1 MNGYM
6 GRVLRVDLSQ
16 GRLWDEALKEDY
28 TRNYVGGSGLAARY
42 LYDILDADT
51 DPLGPENPLFFLTG
65 PLVGTSMT
73 SAGRYSV
80 CARSP
85 LTGIWGEANSGGFF
99 GPELRSA
106 GYDGVLITGK
116 AEQPVW
122 LSIVEGQAALH
133 EAGDLWGC
141 DIYET
146 QTHLR
151 EMLKDPRLRV
161 VTIGLAGENLVKLA
175 GIANDHGRFAAR
187 TGLGAVMG
195 SKNLKAIAVRGTA
208 KVPLYA
214 PEEFKDITKQIL
226 ALYKEDFPAQSLR
239 AYGTAGY
246 VNLSHMLGDLPIRY
260 FQLGE
265 HTLADNLSGVDLTE
279 KFLTRNLACHKCVIA
294 CGRETQSAAYNDPKV
309 DGPEYETVGA
319 LGSLLMIFDLE
330 AVIHA
335 GHLCNIYGLDV
346 ISMGVTIGLACE
358 LFDRGLLTMTDTGG
372 LEIRY
377 GDSEMV
383 FRLIELTARRDGF
396 GAVLAEGTA
405 ALAERAGVPELS
417 ATVNR
422 LEVPMHEPR
431 AYLGMA
437 VTYALSPRGAC
448 HMEGDMFSLDLGQSN
463 VDEVGLE
470 PGERHDNTI
479 EKGRT
484 AARLQAWRNLYNSL
498 TLCQFENPGARLL
511 LAAVNAAT
519 GWGLESED
527 LMLLGKRIVN
537 IKRLLN
543 FKLGLT
549 KANDRLH
556 DLLLNPLKEGG
567 AANQVPDMPAL
578 LTGAYTEF
586 GWDAETGYPLEDLKC
601 LDMPLR
607 EIARPVTAIKG
618 SVDGQ

>member
-1 MNGYM
+1 MNGYL
-6 GRVLRVDLSQ
+6 GKILRVDLSQ
-16 GRLWDEALKEDY
+16 SRLWDETLNEDY
-28 TRNYVGGSGLAARY
+28 ARNYVGGSGLAARY
-42 LYDILDADT
+42 LYDLLDLNT

-99 GPELRSA
+99 GPELRYT

-116 AEQPVW
+116 AGKPVW
-122 LSIVEGQAALH
+122 LSIVNGQAALH
-133 EAGDLWGC
+133 VAGDLWGR
-141 DIYET
+141 DIYAT
-146 QTHLR
+146 QTRLR
-151 EMLKDPRLRV
+151 EVLGDPKVRV
-161 VTIGLAGENLVKLA
+161 ACIGLAGENLVKLA

-195 SKNLKAIAVRGTA
+195 SKNLKAIAVRGTG
-208 KVPLYA
+208 KVSLHA
-214 PEEFKDITKQIL
+214 PEEFKTITNQIL
-226 ALYKEDFPAQSLR
+226 ALYKDDFPAQTLR

-265 HTLADNLSGVDLTE
+265 YASADDLSGVDLTE
-279 KFLTRNLACHKCVIA
+279 KYLTRNTACHKCMIA
-294 CGRETQSAAYNDPKV
+294 CGRETQSPTYHDSKV
-309 DGPEYETVGA
+309 DGPEYEAVGA
-319 LGSLLMIFDLE
+319 LGSLLMIYDLE

-335 GHLCNIYGLDV
+335 GHLCNLYGMDI
-346 ISMGVTIGLACE
+346 ISMGVTIGLAFE
-358 LFDRGLLTMTDTGG
+358 LFERGLLTPADTGG
-372 LEIRY
+372 MEIRY
-377 GDSEMV
+377 GHPETV
-383 FRLIELTARRDGF
+383 FRLIELTARREGF
-396 GAVLAEGTA
+396 GAVLAEGNA

-422 LEVPMHEPR
+422 LEVPMHDPR

-448 HMEGDMFSLDLGQSN
+448 HMQGDMYTLDLGQSN
-463 VDEVGLE
+463 IEEVGLE
-470 PGERHDNTI
+470 PGDRHDNTF

-498 TLCQFENPGARLL
+498 ILCQFENPGVQPLL
-511 LAAVNAAT
+511 TTINAAT
-519 GWGLESED
+519 GWGLEVED
-527 LMLLGKRIVN
+527 LMTLGKRIVN

-549 KANDRLH
+549 KDNDRLP
-556 DLLLNPLKEGG
+556 DLLVKPLKEGG
-567 AANQVPDMPAL
+567 AAGYVPDIPTL
-578 LTGAYTEF
+578 LAGAYAEF
-586 GWDAETGYPLEDLKC
+586 GWDPESGHPLGDLH
-601 LDMPLR
+601 L
-607 EIARPVTAIKG
+607 
-618 SVDGQ
+618 

>member
-6 GRVLRVDLSQ
+6 GRILRVDLSQ
-16 GRLWDEALKEDY
+16 SRLWDEALNENY
-28 TRNYVGGSGLAARY
+28 ARNYVGGSGLAARY
-42 LYDILDADT
+42 LYDMLDADT

-106 GYDGVLITGK
+106 GYDGVLITGR
-116 AEQPVW
+116 AERPVW

-133 EAGDLWGC
+133 EAGDLWGSG
-141 DIYET
+141 IYDT
-146 QTHLR
+146 QTRLR
-151 EMLKDPRLRV
+151 EALGDPKVRV
-161 VTIGLAGENLVKLA
+161 ASIGLAGENLVKLA

-208 KVPLYA
+208 KIPLYE
-214 PEEFKDITKQIL
+214 PDEFKDITKQIL
-226 ALYKEDFPAQSLR
+226 ALYKDDFPAQSLR

-279 KFLTRNLACHKCVIA
+279 KFLTRNTACHKCMIA
-294 CGRETQSAAYNDPKV
+294 CGRETQSATYNDSKV
-309 DGPEYETVGA
+309 DGPEYETVGS

-335 GHLCNIYGLDV
+335 GHLCNLYGLDV
-346 ISMGVTIGLACE
+346 ISMGVTLGLACE
-358 LFDRGLLTMTDTGG
+358 LFERGLLTAADTGG

-377 GDSEMV
+377 GDAEMV
-383 FRLIELTARRDGF
+383 FRLIELTARREGF
-396 GAVLAEGTA
+396 GAVLAEGNA

-463 VDEVGLE
+463 VEDVGLV
-470 PGERHDNTI
+470 PGERHENTI
-479 EKGRT
+479 KKGRI

-498 TLCQFENPGARLL
+498 ALCQFENPGVQPLL
-511 LAAVNAAT
+511 KAVNAAT
-519 GWGLESED
+519 GWGLEAED
-527 LMLLGKRIVN
+527 LMTLGKRIVN
-537 IKRLLN
+537 IKRLVN

-549 KANDRLH
+549 KADDRLPE
-556 DLLLNPLKEGG
+556 LLLKPLKEGG
-567 AANQVPDMPAL
+567 AAGQVPDMPAL
-578 LTGAYTEF
+578 LAGAYAEF
-586 GWDAETGYPLEDLKC
+586 GWDVESGYPLEDL
-601 LDMPLR
+601 LL
-607 EIARPVTAIKG
+607 
-618 SVDGQ
+618 

>member
-1 MNGYM
+1 MHGYL
-6 GRVLRVDLSQ
+6 GKILRVDLSQ
-16 GRLWDEALKEDY
+16 GRLWDEALNEEHARK
-28 TRNYVGGSGLAARY
+28 YVGGSGLAARY
-42 LYDILDADT
+42 LYDMLDADT

-99 GPELRSA
+99 GPELRYA
-106 GYDGVLITGK
+106 GYDGVLITGA
-116 AEQPVW
+116 AEQPSW
-122 LSIVEGQAALH
+122 LSIVDGQAVLH
-133 EAGDLWGC
+133 ASGDLWGS
-141 DIYET
+141 DIYAT
-146 QTHLR
+146 QTSLR
-151 EMLKDPRLRV
+151 EALGDQKARV
-161 VTIGLAGENLVKLA
+161 ACIGLAGENRVKLA

-195 SKNLKAIAVRGTA
+195 SKNLKAVAVRGTG

-214 PEEFKDITKQIL
+214 PEEFKAITNQVL

-265 HTLADNLSGVDLTE
+265 FLPADDLSGVDLAD
-279 KFLTRNLACHKCVIA
+279 KYLKRNTACHKCVIA
-294 CGRETQSAAYNDPKV
+294 CGRETQSPTYNDPKV

-335 GHLCNIYGLDV
+335 GHLCNLYGMDI

-358 LFDRGLLTMTDTGG
+358 LFERGLLTSADTGG

-377 GDSEMV
+377 GDPEMV
-383 FRLIELTARRDGF
+383 FRLIELTTRRQGF
-396 GAVLAEGTA
+396 GAVLAEGNA
-405 ALAERAGVPELS
+405 ALADRAGVPELS

-422 LEVPMHEPR
+422 LELPMHEPR

-463 VDEVGLE
+463 VEEVGLV
-470 PGERHDNTI
+470 PGERHDNTAG
-479 EKGRT
+479 KGRS
-484 AARLQAWRNLYNSL
+484 AARMQAWRNLYNSL
-498 TLCQFENPGARLL
+498 PLCQFENPGVQPL
-511 LAAVNAAT
+511 LAAINAAT
-519 GWGLESED
+519 GWDLAADD
-527 LMLLGKRIVN
+527 LMALGKRIVN

-543 FKLGLT
+543 FKLGMT
-549 KANDRLH
+549 KANDRLPE
-556 DLLLNPLKEGG
+556 LLLKPLKEGG
-567 AANQVPDMPAL
+567 AAGIVPDMPAL
-578 LTGAYTEF
+578 LAGAYAEF
-586 GWDAETGYPLEDLKC
+586 GWDAETG
-601 LDMPLR
+601 
-607 EIARPVTAIKG
+607 RPPEELAF
-618 SVDGQ
+618 

>member
-1 MNGYM
+1 MNGYL
-6 GRVLRVDLSQ
+6 GKILRVDLNRSQ
-16 GRLWDEALKEDY
+16 LWDETLNEDHA
-28 TRNYVGGSGLAARY
+28 RNYVGGSGLAARY
-42 LYDILDADT
+42 LYDMLDANT

-99 GPELRSA
+99 GPELRYA

-122 LSIVEGQAALH
+122 LSIVNGQAALH
-133 EAGDLWGC
+133 QAGDLWGC
-141 DIYET
+141 DIYAT
-146 QTHLR
+146 QTRLR
-151 EMLKDPRLRV
+151 EVLGDPKVRV
-161 VTIGLAGENLVKLA
+161 ACIGLAGENGVKLA

-195 SKNLKAIAVRGTA
+195 SKNLKAIAVRGTG

-214 PEEFKDITKQIL
+214 PEEFRVITNQIL
-226 ALYKEDFPAQSLR
+226 ALYKEDFPSQSYRL
-239 AYGTAGY
+239 YGTAGY

-265 HTLADNLSGVDLTE
+265 YGSADDLSGVDLAE
-279 KFLTRNLACHKCVIA
+279 KFLTRNTACHKCVIA
-294 CGRETQSAAYNDPKV
+294 CGRETQSPAYKDPKV

-330 AVIHA
+330 AILHA
-335 GHLCNIYGLDV
+335 GHLCNLYGLDT
-346 ISMGVTIGLACE
+346 ISMGVTLALACE
-358 LFDRGLLTMTDTGG
+358 LFERGLLTSADTGG
-372 LEIRY
+372 LEVRY
-377 GDSEMV
+377 GDPGTV
-383 FRLIELTARRDGF
+383 FRLIELTARREGF
-396 GAVLAEGTA
+396 GAVLAEGNA
-405 ALAERAGVPELS
+405 ALAERAGVLELS

-422 LEVPMHEPR
+422 LEVPMHDPR

-448 HMEGDMFSLDLGQSN
+448 HMQGDMFTLDLGQSN
-463 VDEVGLE
+463 LGEVGLE
-470 PGERHDNTI
+470 PGGRHDNTI

-498 TLCQFENPGARLL
+498 ILCQFENPGVRPLL
-511 LAAVNAAT
+511 TAINAAT
-519 GWGLESED
+519 GWGLEAED
-527 LMLLGKRIVN
+527 LMTLGKRIVN
-537 IKRLLN
+537 IKRLMN

-549 KANDRLH
+549 RVDDRLP
-556 DLLLNPLKEGG
+556 DLLLKPLKEGG
-567 AANQVPDMPAL
+567 AAGYVPDMPTL
-578 LTGAYTEF
+578 LAGAYAEF
-586 GWDAETGYPLEDLKC
+586 GWDPESGYPLGDLH
-601 LDMPLR
+601 L
-607 EIARPVTAIKG
+607 
-618 SVDGQ
+618 

>member
-1 MNGYM
+1 
-6 GRVLRVDLSQ
+6 LLDL
-16 GRLWDEALKEDY
+16 
-28 TRNYVGGSGLAARY
+28 N
-42 LYDILDADT
+42 T

-99 GPELRSA
+99 GPELRYT

-116 AEQPVW
+116 AGKPVW
-122 LSIVEGQAALH
+122 LSIVNGQAALH
-133 EAGDLWGC
+133 VAGDLWGR
-141 DIYET
+141 DIYAT
-146 QTHLR
+146 QTRLR
-151 EMLKDPRLRV
+151 EVLGDPKVRV
-161 VTIGLAGENLVKLA
+161 ACIGLAGENLVKLA

-195 SKNLKAIAVRGTA
+195 SKNLKAIAVRGTG
-208 KVPLYA
+208 KVSLHA
-214 PEEFKDITKQIL
+214 PEEFKTITNQIL
-226 ALYKEDFPAQSLR
+226 ALYKDDFPAQTLR

-265 HTLADNLSGVDLTE
+265 YASADDLSGVDLTE
-279 KFLTRNLACHKCVIA
+279 KYLTRNTACHKCVIA
-294 CGRETQSAAYNDPKV
+294 CGRETQSPTYHDSKV
-309 DGPEYETVGA
+309 DGPEYEAVGA
-319 LGSLLMIFDLE
+319 LGSLLMIYDLE

-335 GHLCNIYGLDV
+335 GHLCNLYGMDI
-346 ISMGVTIGLACE
+346 ISMGVTIGLAFE
-358 LFDRGLLTMTDTGG
+358 LFERGLLTPADTGG
-372 LEIRY
+372 MEIRY
-377 GDSEMV
+377 GHPETV
-383 FRLIELTARRDGF
+383 FRLIELTARREGF
-396 GAVLAEGTA
+396 GAVLAEGNA

-422 LEVPMHEPR
+422 LEVPMHDPR

-448 HMEGDMFSLDLGQSN
+448 HMQGDMYTLDLGQSN
-463 VDEVGLE
+463 IEEVGLE
-470 PGERHDNTI
+470 PGDRHDNTF

-498 TLCQFENPGARLL
+498 ILCQFENPGVQPLL
-511 LAAVNAAT
+511 TTINAAT
-519 GWGLESED
+519 GWGLEVED
-527 LMLLGKRIVN
+527 LMTLGKRIVN

-549 KANDRLH
+549 KDNDRLP
-556 DLLLNPLKEGG
+556 DLLVKPLKEGG
-567 AANQVPDMPAL
+567 AAGYVPDIPTL
-578 LTGAYTEF
+578 LAGAYAEF
-586 GWDAETGYPLEDLKC
+586 GWDPESGHPLGDLH
-601 LDMPLR
+601 L
-607 EIARPVTAIKG
+607 
-618 SVDGQ
+618 

>member
-1 MNGYM
+1 M
-6 GRVLRVDLSQ
+6 GRILRVDLSQ
-16 GRLWDEALKEDY
+16 SRLWDEALNEDY
-28 TRNYVGGSGLAARY
+28 ARNYVGGSGLAARY
-42 LYDILDADT
+42 LYDMLDADT

-116 AEQPVW
+116 AERPVW
-122 LSIVEGQAALH
+122 LSIIEGKAELHAAD
-133 EAGDLWGC
+133 DLWGC

-146 QTHLR
+146 QARLR
-151 EMLKDPRLRV
+151 ETLKDSRLRV
-161 VTIGLAGENLVKLA
+161 ATIGLAGENLVKLA

-208 KVPLYA
+208 KVPLYD
-214 PEEFKDITKQIL
+214 PDEFKDITKQIL
-226 ALYKEDFPAQSLR
+226 AFYKDDFPAQSLR

-279 KFLTRNLACHKCVIA
+279 KFLTRNTACHKCVIA
-294 CGRETQSAAYNDPKV
+294 CGRETQSTTYNDSKA

-346 ISMGVTIGLACE
+346 ISMGVTLGLACE
-358 LFDRGLLTMTDTGG
+358 LFERGLLTAADTGG

-377 GDSEMV
+377 GDAEML
-383 FRLIELTARRDGF
+383 FRLIELTARREGF
-396 GAVLAEGTA
+396 GAVLAEGNA

-463 VDEVGLE
+463 VEDVGLV

-479 EKGRT
+479 EKGRI

-498 TLCQFENPGARLL
+498 TLCQFENPGVQLL
-511 LAAVNAAT
+511 LSAVNATT

-527 LMLLGKRIVN
+527 LMTLGKRIVN

-549 KANDRLH
+549 KADDRLP
-556 DLLLNPLKEGG
+556 DLLLRPLKEGG
-567 AANQVPDMPAL
+567 AAGITPDMPAL
-578 LTGAYTEF
+578 LAGAYAEF
-586 GWDAETGYPLEDLKC
+586 GWDAETGRPLEDL
-601 LDMPLR
+601 LL
-607 EIARPVTAIKG
+607 
-618 SVDGQ
+618 

>member
-1 MNGYM
+1 MFGYL
-6 GRVLRVDLSQ
+6 GKILRADLSRN
-16 GRLWDEALKEDY
+16 RLWEEPLNEEYARK
-28 TRNYVGGSGLAARY
+28 YVGGSGLAARY
-42 LYDILDADT
+42 LYDMLDLAT

-99 GPELRSA
+99 GPELRYA
-106 GYDGVLITGK
+106 GYDGVLITGQ
-116 AEQPVW
+116 ADHPVW
-122 LSIVEGQAALH
+122 LSIIDGQAELH
-133 EAGDLWGC
+133 AADDLRGC

-146 QTHLR
+146 QSHLR
-151 EMLKDPRLRV
+151 EKLGDARV
-161 VTIGLAGENLVKLA
+161 RVACIGVAGENLVKLA

-195 SKNLKAIAVRGTA
+195 SKNLKAIAARGTG

-214 PEEFKDITKQIL
+214 PDEYKAITNRIL
-226 ALYKEDFPAQSLR
+226 AMYKDDFGAQSLR

-265 HTLADNLSGVDLTE
+265 YPPADNLSGVDLAE
-279 KFLTRNLACHKCVIA
+279 KYLTRNTACHKCLIA
-294 CGRETQSAAYNDPKV
+294 CGRETHSPSYQDAKV

-319 LGSLLMIFDLE
+319 FGSLLMIFDLE

-335 GHLCNIYGLDV
+335 GHLCNIYGMDI
-346 ISMGVTIGLACE
+346 ISLGVTIGLACE
-358 LFDRGLLTMTDTGG
+358 LFERGLLTTAETGG

-377 GDSEMV
+377 GDAEMV
-383 FRLIELTARRDGF
+383 FRLIELTARREGF
-396 GAVLAEGTA
+396 GAVLAEGNA
-405 ALAERAGVPELS
+405 ALAERAGLPELS

-422 LEVPMHEPR
+422 LELPMHEPR

-448 HMEGDMFSLDLGQSN
+448 HMEGDMFDLDLGRSGTEELGLHPGDRHEN
-463 VDEVGLE
+463 SVD
-470 PGERHDNTI
+470 
-479 EKGRT
+479 KGRM

-498 TLCQFENPGARLL
+498 VLCQFENPGVHPLL
-511 LAAVNAAT
+511 RAINAAT
-519 GWGLESED
+519 GWNLEPPD
-527 LMLLGKRIVN
+527 LMTLGKNIVN

-549 KANDRLH
+549 RANDRLPE
-556 DLLLNPLKEGG
+556 LLLKPLENGG
-567 AANQVPDMPAL
+567 TAGAVPDMPTL
-578 LTGAYTEF
+578 LAGAYDEF
-586 GWDAETGYPLEDLKC
+586 GWDPETGCPAKELVLGSSGSSTH
-601 LDMPLR
+601 PAR
-607 EIARPVTAIKG
+607 EAML
-618 SVDGQ
+618 

>member
-1 MNGYM
+1 MNGYL
-6 GRVLRVDLSQ
+6 GKILRVDLDRS
-16 GRLWDEALKEDY
+16 RLWDEALNEDY
-28 TRNYVGGSGLAARY
+28 ARDYVGGSGLAARY
-42 LYDILDADT
+42 LYDKLDAKT

-73 SAGRYSV
+73 SSGRYSV

-99 GPELRSA
+99 GPELRYA

-122 LSIVEGQAALH
+122 LSIVDGQVGLH
-133 EAGDLWGC
+133 AAGDLWGS
-141 DIYET
+141 DIYIT
-146 QTHLR
+146 QT
-151 EMLKDPRLRV
+151 RLRDALGDPKV
-161 VTIGLAGENLVKLA
+161 RVACIGLAGENMVKLA

-195 SKNLKAIAVRGTA
+195 SKNLKAIAVRGTG
-208 KVPLYA
+208 KIPLYA
-214 PEEFKDITKQIL
+214 PDEFRTITNQVL
-226 ALYKEDFPAQSLR
+226 ALYKDDFPAQSLR

-265 HTLADNLSGVDLTE
+265 HTLADDLSGVDLAE
-279 KFLTRNLACHKCVIA
+279 KFLTRNTACHKCVIA
-294 CGRETQSAAYNDPKV
+294 CGRQTQSPIFNDSNV

-335 GHLCNIYGLDV
+335 GHLCNLFGMDI
-346 ISMGVTIGLACE
+346 ISLGVTIGLACE
-358 LFDRGLLTMTDTGG
+358 LFERGLLTAAETGG

-377 GDSEMV
+377 GDAAMV
-383 FRLIELTARRDGF
+383 FRLIELTARREGF
-396 GAVLAEGTA
+396 GALLAEGNA
-405 ALAERAGVPELS
+405 ALAEHAGVPELS

-422 LEVPMHEPR
+422 LEIPMHDPR

-448 HMEGDMFSLDLGQSN
+448 HMQGDMFSLDLGQSN
-463 VDEVGLE
+463 LEEIGLE
-470 PGERHDNTI
+470 PSDRHANNY

-498 TLCQFENPGARLL
+498 TLCQFENPGVRMLV
-511 LAAVNAAT
+511 AAINSAT
-519 GWGLESED
+519 GWGLEPDD
-527 LMLLGKRIVN
+527 LIKLGKRIVT
-537 IKRLLN
+537 IKRLVN

-549 KANDRLH
+549 RANDRLP
-556 DLLLNPLKEGG
+556 DLLLKPLKEGG
-567 AANQVPDMPAL
+567 SAGYKPDMAAL
-578 LTGAYTEF
+578 LAGAYAEF
-586 GWDAETGYPLEDLKC
+586 GWDPESGYPLEDLH
-601 LDMPLR
+601 LLP
-607 EIARPVTAIKG
+607 
-618 SVDGQ
+618 

>member
-1 MNGYM
+1 MFGYL
-6 GRVLRVDLSQ
+6 GKILRVDLSRN
-16 GRLWDEALKEDY
+16 RLWEEALNAEYARK
-28 TRNYVGGSGLAARY
+28 YVGGSGLAARY
-42 LYDILDADT
+42 LYDMLDLAT
-51 DPLGPENPLFFLTG
+51 DPLGPGNPLFFLTG

-99 GPELRSA
+99 GPELRYA

-116 AEQPVW
+116 ADHPVW
-122 LSIVEGQAALH
+122 LSVIDGQAELH
-133 EAGDLWGC
+133 AADDLRGC

-146 QTHLR
+146 QSRLR
-151 EMLKDPRLRV
+151 ETLGDARLRV
-161 VTIGLAGENLVKLA
+161 ACIGIAGENLVKLA

-195 SKNLKAIAVRGTA
+195 SKNLKAIAARGTG

-214 PEEFKDITKQIL
+214 PQEYKTITNRIL
-226 ALYKEDFPAQSLR
+226 AMYKDDFGAQSLR

-265 HTLADNLSGVDLTE
+265 YAPADNLSGVDLAE
-279 KFLTRNLACHKCVIA
+279 KYLTRNTACHKCLIA
-294 CGRETQSAAYNDPKV
+294 CGRETHSPTYQDAKV

-319 LGSLLMIFDLE
+319 FGSLLMIFNLE

-335 GHLCNIYGLDV
+335 GHLCNIYGMDI
-346 ISMGVTIGLACE
+346 ISLGVTIGLACE
-358 LFDRGLLTMTDTGG
+358 LFERGLLTAAETGG

-377 GDSEMV
+377 GDADVV
-383 FRLIELTARRDGF
+383 FRLIELTARREGF
-396 GAVLAEGTA
+396 GAVLAEGNA
-405 ALAERAGVPELS
+405 ALAEHAGVPELS

-422 LEVPMHEPR
+422 LELPMHEPR

-448 HMEGDMFSLDLGQSN
+448 HMEGDMFDLDLGRSGT
-463 VDEVGLE
+463 EELGME
-470 PGERHDNTI
+470 PGDRHENSF
-479 EKGRT
+479 EKGRI

-498 TLCQFENPGARLL
+498 ILCQFENPGVHPLL
-511 LAAVNAAT
+511 DTINACT
-519 GWGLESED
+519 GWGLQPQD
-527 LMLLGKRIVN
+527 LMTLGKNIVN

-549 KANDRLH
+549 RANDRLPE
-556 DLLLNPLKEGG
+556 LVLNPLEKGG
-567 AANQVPDMPAL
+567 TAGAVPDMPTL
-578 LTGAYTEF
+578 LAGAYEEF
-586 GWDAETGYPLEDLKC
+586 GWDAETGRPAEELVLESGWSPPHSAKEV
-601 LDMPLR
+601 MP
-607 EIARPVTAIKG
+607 
-618 SVDGQ
+618 